1 MKRNFFRKLSGREE
15 LDRIKSERY
24 DPYFYESNSFNF
36 ILLAIFLGLWSL
48 VSISI
53 AFQDYNISS
62 MIAKWQ
68 SNGISSLPPSTFD
81 PEALI
86 DFSARENF
94 ECLDIVD
101 LVNEQK
107 ECPTVLKYYD
117 EYSKSQNIS
126 FFLFLILFVDFI
138 ICMFI
143 FGSFIHRSS
152 RNLLALK
159 SSEQRFSPEMSVF
172 WFFIPGMN
180 FFRPWQILKELFKGS
195 DPSVEDNWQYNGDVH
210 FSVHVWAVFYLVACI
225 FNPITVPRIWFS
237 DRENIGDII
246 STYKILI
253 ISDIILFLLG
263 ILAIIVVFKL
273 HKLQEK
279 KRNIVGL
286 VTVYPKKPLDPIEEL
301 LNNDDDKK

>member
-1 MKRNFFRKLSGREE
+1 
-15 LDRIKSERY
+15 
-24 DPYFYESNSFNF
+24 
-36 ILLAIFLGLWSL
+36 
-48 VSISI
+48 
-53 AFQDYNISS
+53 
-62 MIAKWQ
+62 
-68 SNGISSLPPSTFD
+68 
-81 PEALI
+81 
-86 DFSARENF
+86 
-94 ECLDIVD
+94 
-101 LVNEQK
+101 
-107 ECPTVLKYYD
+107 
-117 EYSKSQNIS
+117 
-126 FFLFLILFVDFI
+126 
-138 ICMFI
+138 
-143 FGSFIHRSS
+143 
-152 RNLLALK
+152 
-159 SSEQRFSPEMSVF
+159 MSVF